1 MDRSISF
8 TKDNARRKRNLKH
21 NNRLYDNEKHI
32 DKNLS
37 ENNSLYARNANGEL
51 VRYRATAENYAVVG
65 ADDYEKNTIDKLFS
79 ERVNEYNAAQ
89 KGNRRRIKNGMYE
102 ELYKTVGKR
111 GGHNLEREFIF
122 GVGSKE
128 DFIGMS
134 EREIEKEVAL
144 REKVLNRAMSGFE
157 ERYPCLKLTQ
167 AHIHSDERVENKKKP
182 YLQYVN
188 PHAHADFVPFPSVEY
203 SEKTGKPKKPS
214 ASMNKALLEM
224 FPNPENDSN
233 KAFEDFT
240 EDFRQYMDGLILEED
255 PTYKRK
261 SVGTHS
267 YKSVADYKKEK
278 EIETRIAAVDDREK
292 SVAERESSVSEREN
306 KLSEKEKAVES
317 ENYALIYR
325 SKKLDERE
333 TSLNVRESDLE
344 EKADELD
351 FQQEKLLNH
360 KFAVS
365 NRKKE
370 IDEKEE
376 LLKKEKAELRKKAR
390 RIDIVKNR
398 MSDIVTKSKM
408 PQNLKR
414 VLLGYMNG
422 SEKDDLVD
430 IASSSVRPTTQQI
443 VEIQDDL
450 EF

>member
-32 DKNLS
+32 DKKLS

-102 ELYKTVGKR
+102 ELNKTVGKR

-128 DFIGMS
+128 DFVGMS
-134 EREIEKEVAL
+134 ENEIEKEVAL
-144 REKVLNRAMSGFE
+144 REKVLNRAMAGFE

-167 AHIHSDERVENKKKP
+167 AHVHCDERVENKKKP

-188 PHAHADFVPFPSVEY
+188 PHAHVDFVPFPDAGY

-214 ASMNKALLEM
+214 ASMNKALLQM
-224 FPNPENDSN
+224 FPNPENDSD
-233 KAFEDFT
+233 KAFDDFT

-255 PTYKRK
+255 ATYKRK

-278 EIETRIAAVDDREK
+278 EIETRIAALDQRESSIAKQENEIDKEK
-292 SVAERESSVSEREN
+292 SV
-306 KLSEKEKAVES
+306 LS
-317 ENYALIYR
+317 YR
-325 SKKLDERE
+325 KKKLDERE
-333 TSLNVRESDLE
+333 TSLNARESDLNV
-344 EKADELD
+344 KLD
-351 FQQEKLLNH
+351 DLAYRQDKLSNH
-360 KFAVS
+360 ECAVS
-365 NRKKE
+365 IRKKQV
-370 IDEKEE
+370 DEKEE
-376 LLKKEKAELRKKAR
+376 LLSKAQAELQKKLR
-390 RIDIVKNR
+390 RVDVIKKSL
-398 MSDIVTKSKM
+398 SDVVMNSKM
-408 PQNLKR
+408 PNKLKK
-414 VLLGYMNG
+414 VLLDYMNG
-422 SEKDDLVD
+422 SEKGDLVD
-430 IASSSVRPTTQQI
+430 IASSSLRPTNQQI